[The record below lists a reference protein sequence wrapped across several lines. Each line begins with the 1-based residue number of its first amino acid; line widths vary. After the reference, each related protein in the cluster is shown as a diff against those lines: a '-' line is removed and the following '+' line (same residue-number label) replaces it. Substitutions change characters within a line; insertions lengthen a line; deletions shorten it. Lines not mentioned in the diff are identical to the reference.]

1 MDLAADRVKRGIFS
15 DKPACFLDLF
25 EREEFMKK
33 WLRIFAALLMF
44 LACAGM
50 GMTAEAAETK
60 DTVVVLGADLSAE
73 QRAEVLKLMGLTE
86 EELESCT
93 VLTITNETEH
103 EYLDAYL
110 DASIIGSKSL
120 SSVKIVKAAEGSG
133 VKVTT
138 QNINYCT
145 TGMYR
150 NALLTA
156 GMKDTDVLVV
166 GPTPI
171 SGTAG
176 LIGALKAYEVMAG
189 ETVSD
194 TALDTALDELITTGE
209 LAESIQGASGSDEAE
224 ALIAWLKGKVASGE
238 LDIGDE
244 ESIRAAIA
252 EGESAFGISLSEE
265 DKQRVIALLK
275 KLDSL
280 GLNADY
286 LLEQAQALYEKYG
299 LSIVENANEAI
310 NEAVESALTSAVKGF
325 FENLTTSISEFF
337 KSLLS

>member
-1 MDLAADRVKRGIFS
+1 
-15 DKPACFLDLF
+15 
-25 EREEFMKK
+25 MKK
-33 WLRIFAALLMF
+33 WLGVLTVF
-44 LACAGM
+44 LIVSLCGSM

-73 QRAEVLKLMGLTE
+73 QRAEVLRLMGLTE
-86 EELESCT
+86 EKLADCT
-93 VLTITNETEH
+93 VLSITNEMEH
-103 EYLDAYL
+103 AYLDEYM

-120 SSVKIVKAAEGSG
+120 SSVKITKAAEGSG

-194 TALDTALDELITTGE
+194 TELDTALDELITTGE

-224 ALIAWLKGKVASGE
+224 ALIAWLKGKVAGGE

-252 EGESAFGISLSEE
+252 EGEKAFGISLKEE
-265 DKQRVIALLK
+265 DKQQIIALLK

-310 NEAVESALTSAVKGF
+310 NDAVENALTSAVKGF
-325 FENLTTSISEFF
+325 FENLTTSISDFF
-337 KSLLS
+337 RSLFS

>member
-1 MDLAADRVKRGIFS
+1 
-15 DKPACFLDLF
+15 
-25 EREEFMKK
+25 MKK
-33 WLRIFAALLMF
+33 WFKILTVFLLF
-44 LACAGM
+44 LLCGITE
-50 GMTAEAAETK
+50 MTAEAAETK

-86 EELESCT
+86 EELAGCT
-93 VLTITNETEH
+93 VLSITNEMEH

-110 DASIIGSKSL
+110 DASVIGSKSL
-120 SSVKIVKAAEGSG
+120 SSVKITKAAEGSG

-209 LAESIQGASGSDEAE
+209 LAESIQGDSGSDEAE
-224 ALIAWLKGKVASGE
+224 ALIAWLKGKVAGGE

-252 EGESAFGISLSEE
+252 EGEQTFGISLTEE

-310 NEAVESALTSAVKGF
+310 NEAVESALTSAFKGF
-325 FENLTTSISEFF
+325 FENLKTSVSEFF
-337 KSLLS
+337 ENLFSQKFLKSFF

>member
-1 MDLAADRVKRGIFS
+1 
-15 DKPACFLDLF
+15 
-25 EREEFMKK
+25 MKK
-33 WLRIFAALLMF
+33 WTGNPVWFRLFLRIAAISIMI
-44 LACAGM
+44 AGIM
-50 GMTAEAAETK
+50 RIADLTGMEEMTGITARAAETK
-60 DTVVVLGADLSAE
+60 DTVVVLGADLSEE

-86 EELESCT
+86 EELVNCT
-93 VLTITNETEH
+93 VLSITNETEH
-103 EYLDAYL
+103 AYLDAYL
-110 DASIIGSKSL
+110 DASVIGSKSL
-120 SSVKIVKAAEGSG
+120 SSVKIMKAPEGSG
-133 VKVTT
+133 VRVTT

-156 GMKDTDVLVV
+156 GMKDTEVLVV

-176 LIGALKAYEVMAG
+176 LIGALKAYEVMAD
-189 ETVSD
+189 ETISD
-194 TALDTALDELITTGE
+194 TVLDTALDELITTGE
-209 LAESIQGASGSDEAE
+209 LAQSIQREDGADEAE

-252 EGESAFGISLSEE
+252 EGETAFGISLNET
-265 DKQRVIALLK
+265 DKQRIIELLK
-275 KLDSL
+275 KMDSL

-286 LLEQAQALYEKYG
+286 LLEQAQYLYEKYG

-310 NEAVESALTSAVKGF
+310 NEAVEGALTSALKGF
-325 FENLTTSISEFF
+325 FENLANSVSEFF
-337 KSLLS
+337 KNLFS

>member
-1 MDLAADRVKRGIFS
+1 
-15 DKPACFLDLF
+15 
-25 EREEFMKK
+25 MKK
-33 WLRIFAALLMF
+33 KMSIFAAFLMF
-44 LACAGM
+44 LLCGMAGM
-50 GMTAEAAETK
+50 SAKAAETK

-73 QRAEVLKLMGLTE
+73 QRTEVLKLMGLTE
-86 EELESCT
+86 ETLADCT
-93 VLTITNETEH
+93 VLSITNETEH
-103 EYLDAYL
+103 AYLDAYL

-120 SSVKIVKAAEGSG
+120 SSVKITKAAEGSG
-133 VKVTT
+133 IKVTT

-156 GMKDTDVLVV
+156 GMKDTEVLVV

-194 TALDTALDELITTGE
+194 TVLDTALDELITTGE
-209 LAESIQGASGSDEAE
+209 LAERIQSASGSDEAE

-252 EGESAFGISLSEE
+252 EGEKAFGISLTEE
-265 DKQRVIALLK
+265 DKQQIIALLK

-286 LLEQAQALYEKYG
+286 LLEQAQNLYEKYG
-299 LSIVENANEAI
+299 LSIVENANEVI
-310 NEAVESALTSAVKGF
+310 NEAVENALTSAVKGF
-325 FENLTTSISEFF
+325 FENLTTSISDFF
-337 KSLLS
+337 KNLFP

>member
-1 MDLAADRVKRGIFS
+1 MDI
-15 DKPACFLDLF
+15 
-25 EREEFMKK
+25 FMKK
-33 WLRIFAALLMF
+33 KNGNPARLRLLWRTGI
-44 LACAGM
+44 AGVM
-50 GMTAEAAETK
+50 IAGILCIAGLTDIEKISSVLTITAHASETEES
-60 DTVVVLGADLSAE
+60 VVVLGADLSGE
-73 QRAEVLKLMGLTE
+73 QRAEVLRLMGLTE
-86 EELESCT
+86 EELENYT
-93 VLTITNETEH
+93 VLTITNEMEH
-103 EYLDAYL
+103 AYLDAYL
-110 DASIIGSKSL
+110 DASVIGSKSL
-120 SSVKIVKAAEGSG
+120 SSVKITKAPEGSG

-156 GMKDTDVLVV
+156 GMKDTEVLVV

-194 TALDTALDELITTGE
+194 TVLDTALDELITTGE
-209 LAESIQGASGSDEAE
+209 LAQSIQGEGSADEAE
-224 ALIAWLKGKVASGE
+224 ALIAWLKGKVANGE

-252 EGESAFGISLSEE
+252 EGEEAFGISLTEE
-265 DKQRVIALLK
+265 DKQQIIGLLK
-275 KLDSL
+275 KLDNL

-286 LLEQAQALYEKYG
+286 LLEQAQYLYEKYG

-310 NEAVESALTSAVKGF
+310 NEAVEGALTSAFKSF
-325 FENLTTSISEFF
+325 FENLTNAVSDFF
-337 KSLLS
+337 KNLFS

>member
-1 MDLAADRVKRGIFS
+1 MRKWMVILAAFCLSG
-15 DKPACFLDLF
+15 LF
-25 EREEFMKK
+25 C
-33 WLRIFAALLMF
+33 IGNADI
-44 LACAGM
+44 LA
-50 GMTAEAAETK
+50 MTVMAAETE

-73 QRAEVLKLMGLTE
+73 QRAEVLSLMGLTE
-86 EELESCT
+86 EELAGCT

-103 EYLDAYL
+103 AYLDAYL
-110 DASIIGSKSL
+110 EASVIGSKSL
-120 SSVKIVKAAEGSG
+120 SSVKLTKAAEGSG
-133 VKVTT
+133 IKVTT

-156 GMKDTDVLVV
+156 GMRDMDVLVV
-166 GPTPI
+166 GPSPI

-176 LIGALKAYEVMAG
+176 LIGALKAYEVIAG

-194 TALDTALDELITTGE
+194 MALDTALNELITTGE
-209 LAESIQGASGSDEAE
+209 LAESIQGEAGADEAE
-224 ALIAWLKGKVASGE
+224 ALIAWLKGKVAGGE

-252 EGESAFGISLSEE
+252 EGEKTFGISLTEE
-265 DKQRVIALLK
+265 DRQHIIGLLK
-275 KLDSL
+275 KMDSL
-280 GLNADY
+280 GLDAEY
-286 LLEQAQALYEKYG
+286 LLEQAQQLYEKYG

-325 FENLTTSISEFF
+325 FENLTTSISDFF
-337 KSLLS
+337 KNLFS